1 MWLGG
6 LNLLPPILL
15 LLSIIISS
23 FQVIVA
29 FDNILKIEG
38 GTMVKKRLFN
48 KGVWN
53 LRWF

>member
-23 FQVIVA
+23 FQVIAA
-29 FDNILKIEG
+29 FDIFLKKG
-38 GTMVKKRLFN
+38 GFMVKTRLFN
-48 KGVWN
+48 KSVWN
-53 LRWF
+53 LRWL